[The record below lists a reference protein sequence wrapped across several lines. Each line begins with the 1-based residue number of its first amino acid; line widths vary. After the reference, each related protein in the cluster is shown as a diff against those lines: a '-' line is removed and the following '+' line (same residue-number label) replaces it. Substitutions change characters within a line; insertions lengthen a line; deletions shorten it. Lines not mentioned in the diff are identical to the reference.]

1 MQPGPGTMTNDHGV
15 VFTTL
20 ALYLAVVVSPGPSFA
35 LVSRM
40 AAAGE
45 RRAALGATVGLAGG
59 ATVYAVLTMAG
70 LAVVLAEIGWLA
82 WMLQVGGGAYLL
94 HLGIRTWRGVERPLQ
109 APDAAGDVSSAVRGV
124 WRGFVMSLSN
134 PKAIAFFVGLY
145 AAAVPTGTATW
156 AKVAILAGG
165 FAIEIGWYGLVTLL
179 LSGRQVRSLYMRG
192 RGVIERAVGALLV
205 VVGCRLILEKV

>member
-1 MQPGPGTMTNDHGV
+1 MTSDLAI

-20 ALYLAVVVSPGPSFA
+20 TLYFAVVVSPGPSFA

-45 RRAALGATVGLAGG
+45 RRAAFGATVGLAAG

-70 LAVVLAEIGWLA
+70 LALVLAEIGWLA

-94 HLGIRTWRGVERPLQ
+94 YLGIQTWRGAERPLL
-109 APDAAGDVSSAVRGV
+109 APGTVGDVSSAVQGT
-124 WRGFVMSLSN
+124 WRGFVMCLSN

-145 AAAVPTGTATW
+145 AAAVPPGTALW
-156 AKVAILAGG
+156 AKGAILAGG

-179 LSGRQVRSLYMRG
+179 LSGRRVRELYARG
-192 RGVIERAVGALLV
+192 RKVIERAVGALLAAI
-205 VVGCRLILEKV
+205 GCRLILERV